1 MHRKHINRRNEI
13 EQLIA
18 ESAKELEAISRTF
31 LLIEE
36 FLKSNETSYA
46 GQSEVTEEDL
56 EELVEDCP
64 DDEEEESK

>member
-36 FLKSNETSYA
+36 FQKSNEKNY
-46 GQSEVTEEDL
+46 GGG
-56 EELVEDCP
+56 
-64 DDEEEESK
+64 

>member
-36 FLKSNETSYA
+36 LQKSNEKNY
-46 GQSEVTEEDL
+46 GGV
-56 EELVEDCP
+56 
-64 DDEEEESK
+64 KR